1 MIYYSHRTRKA
12 LAEGRQFLPHG
23 FAHYSYG
30 TVCRKFLDIFEH
42 ASLPVQELTMPEIYA
57 SPKHV
62 FPPAP
67 SGTPLLH
74 IAFKP
79 YEEIRLLKG
88 AVNVAH
94 VAWEFDKLPRLDDLP
109 NDHPRRFNVLND
121 YVHML
126 NLVDEVWVGCT
137 YTQRVFESHGV
148 KNVQVV
154 PAPIAVTGT
163 GRTLPRPPSLAFH
176 RIGALRLTQAN
187 VAMYTERGEPSMLD
201 TGTLLHAEECNL
213 AGGRVFLSILNPG
226 DPRKNAAALILGF
239 QEFLHRSQRNDL
251 LVIKLVLDGT
261 KGSLRRAL
269 SEHLPKYFD
278 QIGVPFAFVDC
289 PNILLVRDHLP
300 AEELAM
306 LYRAADFYVCTS
318 GAEGQG
324 LPVQEAMAAGLVPI
338 STRET
343 AMEDYIDEKNS
354 VVMQA
359 ETAPIPYQVST
370 AYGLWGVTWRQV
382 GAHEVARALAASVAL
397 SPDAYAARSEAAVER
412 IRTLYG
418 YEPTTARVKQRIAA
432 FVS

>member
-12 LAEGRQFLPHG
+12 LAEGRLFLPPG

-30 TVCRKFLDIFEH
+30 SVCQKFLDVFEH
-42 ASLPVQELTMPEIYA
+42 AKLPAQELTMPEIYA

-62 FPPAP
+62 FPPGP
-67 SGTPLLH
+67 SARPLH

-88 AVNVAH
+88 AANVAH

-109 NDHPRRFNVLND
+109 NNHPRRANVLHD
-121 YVHML
+121 YVHVL
-126 NLVDEVWVGCT
+126 RLVDEVWVGCA
-137 YTQRVFESHGV
+137 YTKRIFEAHGLN
-148 KNVQVV
+148 NVHMV
-154 PAPIAVTGT
+154 PAPIAVSGT
-163 GRTLPRPPSLAFH
+163 GRTLPRPPNLAFR
-176 RIGALRLTQAN
+176 RIGSLRLNQAN
-187 VAMYTERGEPSMLD
+187 VGMYVERGDPSMLD
-201 TGTLLHAEECNL
+201 TGTLLHAEECSLN
-213 AGGRVFLSILNPG
+213 GGRVFLSILNPG

-239 QEFLHRSQRNDL
+239 QEFQHRSKRRDML
-251 LVIKLVLDGT
+251 IIKLVLDGT

-269 SEHLPKYFD
+269 SDHLPKYFED
-278 QIGVPFAFVDC
+278 IGVPFSFVDC

-306 LYRAADFYVCTS
+306 LYQAADFYVCTS

-343 AMEDYIDEKNS
+343 AMEDYIDAENGI
-354 VVMQA
+354 VMQA

-370 AYGLWGVTWRQV
+370 AYGLWGLTWRPV
-382 GAHEVARALAASVAL
+382 GAHEVARALAEAASL
-397 SPDAYAARSEAAVER
+397 SPDAYATRSAAAVER
-412 IRTLYG
+412 IRSLYG
-418 YEPTTARVKQRIAA
+418 YEPTAARVQQRMAA
-432 FVS
+432 LVS